1 MVLLLL
7 KTVLG
12 QQDTKH
18 THKYTFN
25 FFMTNRSRCRAIQLC
40 IVSFCIYK
48 CKHYYAIHT
57 LVLSSVPVCL
67 FICCSSSSSTVV
79 EVVVVVVIV
88 VVVVSSNSS
97 CSSK

>member
-1 MVLLLL
+1 M
-7 KTVLG
+7 
-12 QQDTKH
+12 
-18 THKYTFN
+18 
-25 FFMTNRSRCRAIQLC
+25 RAIQLC

-48 CKHYYAIHT
+48 GKHYYAIHT

-67 FICCSSSSSTVV
+67 FICCSSSSTVV

-97 CSSK
+97 CNSSCSSK